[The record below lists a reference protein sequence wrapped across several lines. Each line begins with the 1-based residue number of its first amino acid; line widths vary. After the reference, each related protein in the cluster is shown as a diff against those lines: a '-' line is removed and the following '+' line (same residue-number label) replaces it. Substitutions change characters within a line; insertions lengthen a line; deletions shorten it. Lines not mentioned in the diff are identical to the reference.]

1 MWRYEIITHGC
12 YRVYEHTGDAGFAV
26 PNRLLAGRVV
36 DLLNADDDRQRRTEC
51 RAAAEQIGA
60 ILGAGG
66 ERMREEISN
75 SLWNFDAKGVRA
87 ELDKRSGTV

>member
-1 MWRYEIITHGC
+1 MWRYEMITYGC
-12 YRVYEHTGDAGFAV
+12 YRVYQHTGDAGFAV

-36 DLLNADDDRQRRTEC
+36 DLLNADDERRTGS
-51 RAAAEQIGA
+51 RAVAEQISA

-66 ERMREEISN
+66 EGVRAEIGG
-75 SLWNFDAKGVRA
+75 SLWDFDPKGLRA